1 MQTNSRQP
9 VQWNALLSRLI
20 NFIRLFGKRRH
31 RRYIAQAARTL
42 DMLSSIAQRYP
53 AANDHRPRILG
64 YLRKIDPLVF
74 EELVLTAVERRNVM
88 VSRNRRYTGD
98 GGSDGVFHVPE
109 GDVQVQCK
117 RYGAAINPAHV
128 RDFCALVV
136 RERAAYGV
144 FAHTG
149 RTGDGSREAAQGSD
163 RVCFVSGGLL
173 VDVLLG
179 RVDLAEHV
187 RGKIVPGRRD
197 VSLRGNPDAGMRP
210 ELTMS
215 LKEKLNARRQAGQ
228 PPVVVNHDGQFLG
241 D

>member
-9 VQWNALLSRLI
+9 IQWNALLSRLA
-20 NFIRLFGKRRH
+20 NFFRLFGKRRH

-42 DMLSSIAQRYP
+42 DTLASIAQRYP

-64 YLRKIDPLVF
+64 YLRKLDPLVF
-74 EELVLTAVERRNVM
+74 EEMVLTAVERYNVM
-88 VSRNRRYTGD
+88 VMRNRRYTGD
-98 GGSDGVFHVPE
+98 GGSDGIFHIPE

-117 RYGAAINPAHV
+117 RYSSAINPTHV
-128 RDFCALVV
+128 RNFRALVV

-144 FAHTG
+144 FVHTG

-179 RVDLAEHV
+179 RLDLAEYV
-187 RGKIVPGRRD
+187 RGKIVPARSMI
-197 VSLRGNPDAGMRP
+197 SLRASPGIGMIP
-210 ELTMS
+210 PAMS
-215 LKEKLNARRQAGQ
+215 LKEKLTARRQAGQ
-228 PPVVVNHDGQFLG
+228 LSVVMDHGGQHLG